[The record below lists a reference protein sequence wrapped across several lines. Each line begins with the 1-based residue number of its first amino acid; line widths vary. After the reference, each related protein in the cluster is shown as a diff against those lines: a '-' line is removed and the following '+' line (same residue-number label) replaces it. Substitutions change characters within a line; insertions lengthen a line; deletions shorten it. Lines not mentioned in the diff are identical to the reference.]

1 MFLED
6 VRRRAGKKRV
16 PSVLGRP
23 RAPLANAVQAVF
35 EGEEEEEEEMKEE
48 DVSSERR
55 RELLPLSIHRK
66 RKTTELSDF
75 CVVRSEEKCEKFFLF
90 ISAKRL
96 NFFFPRLLLL
106 LYYLREK
113 EPLLCDDAFKEQ
125 RRQQH
130 ATTTKE
136 STSEK
141 SGEREDGFEG
151 T

>member
-23 RAPLANAVQAVF
+23 RAPLANAVKAVF

-96 NFFFPRLLLL
+96 NFFFPKDSTALI
-106 LYYLREK
+106 YSLREK
-113 EPLLCDDAFKEQ
+113 EPLSSLRRRRVQ
-125 RRQQH
+125 RRRR
-130 ATTTKE
+130 TTTTCNDDHERIHIRKE
-136 STSEK
+136 
-141 SGEREDGFEG
+141 R
-151 T
+151 

>member
-1 MFLED
+1 VFLED

-96 NFFFPRLLLL
+96 NFFFSKTTTTIILFTRERTSS
-106 LYYLREK
+106 LRRRVQRTTTTTT
-113 EPLLCDDAFKEQ
+113 CDDHERIHIRKE
-125 RRQQH
+125 R
-130 ATTTKE
+130 
-136 STSEK
+136 
-141 SGEREDGFEG
+141 
-151 T
+151 

>member
-1 MFLED
+1 MSVFLED

-96 NFFFPRLLLL
+96 NFFFQDYAAIILFTRERTSS
-106 LYYLREK
+106 LRRRVQRTTTT
-113 EPLLCDDAFKEQ
+113 CDD
-125 RRQQH
+125 H
-130 ATTTKE
+130 
-136 STSEK
+136 
-141 SGEREDGFEG
+141 ERIHILNAR
-151 T
+151 